1 MRSICLHF
9 AFFML
14 LCDIKNE
21 KGIDM
26 TDKSLFRKIAKQV
39 HPDMSVG
46 SDATSGDR
54 MCQAI
59 KFKNDPDM
67 LVRLARKW
75 GLNIDGSFNEKAF
88 NERSEA
94 FKQRVFDAV
103 VGAIIEHTITYKKKL
118 FMVHGVIVNKR
129 KITRGHY
136 KNATEFKIYNF
147 RDNSILVLKSFNGQP
162 FDKIMGMAD
171 EFQVNDGIEKI
182 EQIRVKK
189 KERAAIRQDRAN
201 DMFASLGLVANLMYR
216 GNFKVLV
223 NYKYGAKWENLER
236 TTAKCVF
243 LTSGRRINIRSILN
257 AKENHID
264 EKV

>member
-75 GLNIDGSFNEKAF
+75 GLNIDGSFDKKAF

-147 RDNSILVLKSFNGQP
+147 RDNSILVLKPSSHLL
-162 FDKIMGMAD
+162 I
-171 EFQVNDGIEKI
+171 
-182 EQIRVKK
+182 
-189 KERAAIRQDRAN
+189 
-201 DMFASLGLVANLMYR
+201 
-216 GNFKVLV
+216 
-223 NYKYGAKWENLER
+223 
-236 TTAKCVF
+236 F
-243 LTSGRRINIRSILN
+243 LYN
-257 AKENHID
+257 
-264 EKV
+264 